1 MWLRTLKQEWCSGLS
16 RWPWNEC
23 FECLCG
29 RQDMSWMRSSLSLAE
44 TEDVVVVTDVG
55 YVWLGWWGET
65 VHNVQDKE
73 TLSSEASKRSMPLP
87 VPLTSRTVSVCVSSP
102 CLFLLPPLLS
112 SIFPFPP
119 LSLFLTVLIMQPR
132 TLCILGKCFSV
143 GFSPQPP
150 PAQCLW
156 FQVPKF
162 DVICYPSSRYFCTFG
177 CICIYL

>member
-1 MWLRTLKQEWCSGLS
+1 MVFWVIQMALKWMLWVSLREAGCELDEKLTK
-16 RWPWNEC
+16 
-23 FECLCG
+23 
-29 RQDMSWMRSSLSLAE
+29 
-44 TEDVVVVTDVG
+44 
-55 YVWLGWWGET
+55 LGWDWECDCGLWCGLCLVGVGGES

-73 TLSSEASKRSMPLP
+73 TLSSEVSKRSTSLP
-87 VPLTSRTVSVCVSSP
+87 VPLTSRTVPVCVSSP
-102 CLFLLPPLLS
+102 CLFLLPPFLS

-119 LSLFLTVLIMQPR
+119 LSLFLTVLVMEPR

-143 GFSPQPP
+143 GLSSQPP

-162 DVICYPSSRYFCTFG
+162 DVICYPGSRYFCTFG